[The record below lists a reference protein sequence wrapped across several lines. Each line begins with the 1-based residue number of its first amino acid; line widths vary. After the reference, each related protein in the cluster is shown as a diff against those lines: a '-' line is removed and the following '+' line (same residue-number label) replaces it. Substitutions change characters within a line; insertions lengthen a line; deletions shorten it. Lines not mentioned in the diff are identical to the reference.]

1 MVPYPEDVERPRTRG
16 DCYEMPRPCPFVSC
30 RWHLALDVSPQGGI
44 KLNFPNVE
52 IWEMEETCA
61 LDLADR
67 GGMTLE
73 EVGAKVNVTRERIRQ
88 LEFYTLKKLP
98 RKARELLKGVG

>member
-1 MVPYPEDVERPRTRG
+1 
-16 DCYEMPRPCPFVSC
+16 
-30 RWHLALDVSPQGGI
+30 
-44 KLNFPNVE
+44 
-52 IWEMEETCA
+52 
-61 LDLADR
+61 
-67 GGMTLE
+67 MTLE